1 VPHLGTLAGATVR
14 LWALEGTAWHLLA
27 GPEAAA
33 PRAPRDAGH
42 QAAAFVAIAGDSQ
55 LFLEIVPQGSRPADE
70 LAAMM
75 LPLAEE
81 LIHAERSTAAL
92 TDELAARYEEID
104 LLYSIGEMLGRA
116 ESVEA
121 VAAHILREVS
131 AVIGARRAGLRV
143 FDEESGLL
151 RMVALVGEG
160 EETIPAVVPIDATDE
175 VVIARAWRTGRIQTG
190 IQPEWVDGEVL
201 AVPIIHAASGQPT
214 RVVGTIAL
222 ADRAGGGAFTREETK
237 LLAAVATQVGAAL
250 ENARLVAAER
260 DQLRVSR
267 ELELAHDLQVK
278 LMPTAAV
285 LAGEAEV
292 AVHSV
297 PAESLGG
304 DFYTF
309 TRLGQ
314 GRIGVMLGDVSS
326 HGFSAALIAA
336 QVMAAAGIHVHADIT
351 PQQTLGLLRASL
363 EDELASTEMYLSLVY
378 AVFDPVTGTL
388 TWSNAG
394 HPYAFQVPREGRV
407 RRLET
412 TAPPLGL
419 VQGEDFGSAAC
430 EWRFGEDLLVLC
442 TDGLTDAAREDGE
455 RYGVERLLA
464 RLEEGSTLSPEAL
477 LRHVLDDVAAFGA
490 VAGDDCTLLVIR
502 A

>member
-1 VPHLGTLAGATVR
+1 
-14 LWALEGTAWHLLA
+14 
-27 GPEAAA
+27 
-33 PRAPRDAGH
+33 
-42 QAAAFVAIAGDSQ
+42 
-55 LFLEIVPQGSRPADE
+55 
-70 LAAMM
+70 
-75 LPLAEE
+75 
-81 LIHAERSTAAL
+81 
-92 TDELAARYEEID
+92 
-104 LLYSIGEMLGRA
+104 
-116 ESVEA
+116 
-121 VAAHILREVS
+121 
-131 AVIGARRAGLRV
+131 
-143 FDEESGLL
+143 
-151 RMVALVGEG
+151 
-160 EETIPAVVPIDATDE
+160 
-175 VVIARAWRTGRIQTG
+175 
-190 IQPEWVDGEVL
+190 
-201 AVPIIHAASGQPT
+201 
-214 RVVGTIAL
+214 
-222 ADRAGGGAFTREETK
+222 
-237 LLAAVATQVGAAL
+237 
-250 ENARLVAAER
+250 
-260 DQLRVSR
+260 
-267 ELELAHDLQVK
+267 
-278 LMPTAAV
+278 
-285 LAGEAEV
+285 
-292 AVHSV
+292 
-297 PAESLGG
+297 
-304 DFYTF
+304 
-309 TRLGQ
+309 
-314 GRIGVMLGDVSS
+314 MLGDESS